1 MYNFNNVKIGG
12 IKMKKTLAL
21 ITAGGRLDLLSE
33 TRSKAALPFAGKFR
47 LIDFTLSNCVNS
59 GIENVGVITQYM
71 PYSLKEHLGIGR
83 PWDLD
88 RRNGGITI
96 LQPYKGKSGEDWYL
110 GNAQAV
116 YRNLSYIE
124 NKAPQEILILPGN
137 LIYKMDYQA
146 LLKEHRENNADL
158 TVAASN
164 ISYSDA
170 LHFSILDYD
179 SDLKLLDIKKEKEP
193 AKNLVSMGVFVFKKK
208 VLIEYLDKYCS
219 QEAVDFE
226 SDIIPQ
232 MLADQKEIYIS
243 KYQDQWRSVRTVQAY
258 WKSNLET
265 TENIPKINL
274 YDEDWP
280 IFTRSEEKPPVKFGP
295 KSMSNKSL
303 IANGAIVNGRVENS
317 VIGPGVYIEEGAIIK
332 DSIILNNSI
341 IRKNSLINKTIIDKN
356 VEVKENVLI
365 GYGNDFTVNSDAENT
380 LENGLNLL
388 AKNINIDP
396 GITICRNCRI
406 DRDIKAGE
414 FKNNKIKSGTTVK

>member
-1 MYNFNNVKIGG
+1 
-12 IKMKKTLAL
+12 MKKTLAL

-33 TRSKAALPFAGKFR
+33 NRSKAALPFAGKFR
-47 LIDFTLSNCVNS
+47 LVDFTLSNCVNS

-96 LQPYKGKSGEDWYL
+96 LQPYKGKRGEDWYL

-116 YRNLSYIE
+116 YRNLSYII
-124 NKAPQEILILPGN
+124 NKAPAEILILPGN
-137 LIYKMDYQA
+137 LVYKMDYQT
-146 LLKEHRENNADL
+146 LLEEHRNNNADL

-170 LHFSILDYD
+170 SYFSILDYD
-179 SDLKLLDIKKEKEP
+179 SNFKLLDIKKEKEP
-193 AKNLVSMGVFVFKKK
+193 AKNLVSMGVFVFNKD
-208 VLIEYLDKYCS
+208 VLIEYLKHYCS

-226 SDIIPQ
+226 EDIIPQ
-232 MLADQKEIYIS
+232 MLADQKDIFIS
-243 KYQDQWRSVRTVQAY
+243 KYQDNWRSVRTVQAY

-274 YDEDWP
+274 YDEEWP
-280 IFTRSEEKPPVKFGP
+280 IFTRSEEKPPVKLGP
-295 KSMSNKSL
+295 QSHSNRCL

-332 DSIILNNSI
+332 DSIILNGSI
-341 IRKNSLINKTIIDKN
+341 IRSNSLVNKTIIDKN
-356 VEVKENVLI
+356 VEVKKNVRI
-365 GYGNDFTVNSDAENT
+365 GYGNDFKINSDSENI
-380 LENGLNLL
+380 LENGLNLI

-396 GITICRNCRI
+396 GITIHRNCRI

-414 FKNNKIKSGTTVK
+414 FENDIIKSGSTVE